1 MTGVQ
6 TCALPISTQN
16 NSELFYFHKKNSDS
30 IQALSLRGDW
40 KESENSEADSNF
52 YQLLKLRC
60 DEDPLINDWLQKKTS
75 KFVSED
81 IQNEMLEIMALR
93 VLREIAQNIQ
103 NALIYTIMADETADV
118 SNKEHLVLCIRWVDD
133 DLVAH
138 KDFIGMHPLKDT
150 DHNVFVIKD
159 ILQRMNL
166 RLEDDWATVTMVR
179 QPWQDLVLLV

>member
-1 MTGVQ
+1 
-6 TCALPISTQN
+6 
-16 NSELFYFHKKNSDS
+16 
-30 IQALSLRGDW
+30 
-40 KESENSEADSNF
+40 
-52 YQLLKLRC
+52 
-60 DEDPLINDWLQKKTS
+60 
-75 KFVSED
+75 
-81 IQNEMLEIMALR
+81 MALR

-138 KDFIGMHPLKDT
+138 KDFICMHPLKDT
-150 DHNVFVIKD
+150 DHIVFVIKD